1 MIVGG
6 GLRTESAGGIGVL
19 AMRGA
24 VACDA
29 VGALY
34 VAVAFADAIPL
45 ELALGQQAAGVI
57 LLAPL
62 VVAFPSLGRLG
73 AVANG
78 AAVALAA
85 LSTFLSS
92 HSPLP
97 DVPGAL
103 PRHRA
108 DTRTVARAGWA
119 SGRR

>member
-1 MIVGG
+1 M
-6 GLRTESAGGIGVL
+6 RTESAGGIGVL

-34 VAVAFADAIPL
+34 VAVAFDAIPL

-62 VVAFPSLGRLG
+62 VVAFPSLGHSG
-73 AVANG
+73 AVAIG